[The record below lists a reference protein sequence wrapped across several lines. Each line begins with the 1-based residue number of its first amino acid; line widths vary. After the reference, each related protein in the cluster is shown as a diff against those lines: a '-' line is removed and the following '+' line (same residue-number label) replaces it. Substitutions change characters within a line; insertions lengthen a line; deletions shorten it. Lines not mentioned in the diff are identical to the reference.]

1 MFKTNYH
8 ATVGFT
14 RVIDRA
20 CPTCKGIYSSNEH
33 SVCPKCNVAL
43 VVPMANTT
51 KGLRPYCFTE
61 VTIYPIMDEKGQKAY
76 VDKVQ
81 KSKALGF
88 MVRLKLWG
96 HYDEANNIVLPDNR
110 TKYLTP
116 KKQILVE
123 TNNPPIYNLFTTK
136 EKKTVVQILHEI
148 THGDRITFVGAKDN
162 TAVAAPAQVA
172 PAPKPAEV
180 KQTTVVNNS
189 TAELMELGKTIMD
202 MTKRFETLMA
212 GVNTTKQAPAPTM
225 VETNEVNVME
235 MSAPDPD
242 EDCVIMDAPYELF
255 TE

>member
-8 ATVGFT
+8 ARVGFT
-14 RVIDRA
+14 RVIDRT

-51 KGLRPYCFTE
+51 KGVRPYCFTE
-61 VTIYPIMDEKGQKAY
+61 VVIYPIMSEAYQKAY

-88 MVRLKLWG
+88 SIRLKLWG
-96 HYDEANNIVLPDNR
+96 HYDETNNIVLPDNR

-116 KKQILVE
+116 KKEILVE
-123 TNNPPIYNLFTTK
+123 INNPPIYSLFTTK
-136 EKKTVVQILHEI
+136 EHKTVIQILHEI
-148 THGDRITFVGAKDN
+148 AHGDSIRFVGAKDN

-180 KQTTVVNNS
+180 KQAPVANSNTTEIM
-189 TAELMELGKTIMD
+189 ALGKTIMD
-202 MTKRFETLMA
+202 MTKKFETLMA
-212 GVNTTKQAPAPTM
+212 AANTATQAPAPTM